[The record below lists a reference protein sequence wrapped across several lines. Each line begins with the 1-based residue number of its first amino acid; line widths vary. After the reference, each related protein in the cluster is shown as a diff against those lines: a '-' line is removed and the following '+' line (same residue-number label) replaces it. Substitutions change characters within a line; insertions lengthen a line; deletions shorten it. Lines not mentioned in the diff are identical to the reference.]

1 MPTSVSLVSM
11 TLLAIATSAP
21 TTTSSAPSS
30 SSSSAA
36 AAAAVAAAVPP
47 GEALTMARVIALAS
61 EHAPDAVTAS
71 AQVAVSAAAVDRATA
86 AAMPSVSLSSS
97 VSPGVQV
104 TMPLLSQDENALCSA
119 GNLACSVG
127 AAPVGSARA
136 GASVDLRWRLFDFG
150 AIAAS
155 VDEREAALQ
164 ATSARAKATTSR
176 AVATALKAYLLVLAD
191 DELVAVRR
199 RLVDDRR
206 KQAEVVRGRV
216 ELGEGSPA
224 DILQADVAAEA
235 AALDL
240 EVALSQARVDR
251 VTLAAAIG
259 LGDVGGGG
267 GGADIVVDGSLDI
280 DPANVDPDLDAHPTL
295 RAAQLDVDGG
305 RAGVARAERSL
316 LPTID
321 GSASVGTSL
330 VAITKPDANLT
341 PSAGLGLSL
350 SWPLLDLGR
359 GADVRTAEAS
369 AVVAEKTRQATLV
382 QLSAEQRRAQTQLQ
396 AQSALV
402 RRAERL
408 TDSARQA
415 YDVTAARLAAGAARF
430 AEVLDAQAA
439 LAQAEATLVNARVQ
453 RAAAVVDVVAAS
465 GVVDGASFAPAPPA
479 ASTR

>member
-11 TLLAIATSAP
+11 TLLAIATSTPP
-21 TTTSSAPSS
+21 TTTSAAASS
-30 SSSSAA
+30 SVRPS
-36 AAAAVAAAVPP
+36 
-47 GEALTMARVIALAS
+47 EALTMARVIALAS
-61 EHAPDAVTAS
+61 EHAPDVVTAS

-86 AAMPSVSLSSS
+86 AAMPSLSLSSS

-104 TMPLLSQDENALCSA
+104 TLPLLSQDENALCSA

-235 AALDL
+235 AAFDL

-259 LGDVGGGG
+259 LGDV

-321 GSASVGTSL
+321 SSASVGTSL

-359 GADVRTAEAS
+359 GADVRAAEAS

-479 ASTR
+479 AASTP